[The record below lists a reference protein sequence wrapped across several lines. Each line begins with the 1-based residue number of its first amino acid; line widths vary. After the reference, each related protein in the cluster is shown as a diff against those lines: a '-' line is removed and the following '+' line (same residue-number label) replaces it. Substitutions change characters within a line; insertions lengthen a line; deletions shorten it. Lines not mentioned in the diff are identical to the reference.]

1 MVFQMT
7 ESSTIIWNHK
17 HGIENI
23 NLYKIY
29 SFQVNIT
36 RNINPQQT
44 AITQKVRL

>member
-1 MVFQMT
+1 MI
-7 ESSTIIWNHK
+7 ESSTIIRNHK

-29 SFQVNIT
+29 SFQVNII
-36 RNINPQQT
+36 RNINTQKT